1 MALFSKKKEKKLGR
15 GFIPIDRVREL
26 SSRGFTEPEMIDVL
40 RNEGFSP
47 EEIDRAFTQ
56 ALRAGIANKPKETET
71 KSELPTIE
79 QLIPEKKKDPEL
91 EVPESSVPQEYYE
104 QYSTEDYVNALVE
117 GRISEVDDKIKEISL
132 KYQAI
137 EKEINLM
144 RNQLNELTKV
154 RTGEQQQIL
163 SRIDDFSSSI
173 EEVNMRM
180 ASLEK
185 AFKETLP
192 ALIESVRALSDLV
205 QRLKRES

>member
-79 QLIPEKKKDPEL
+79 QLIPEKKKEPEL